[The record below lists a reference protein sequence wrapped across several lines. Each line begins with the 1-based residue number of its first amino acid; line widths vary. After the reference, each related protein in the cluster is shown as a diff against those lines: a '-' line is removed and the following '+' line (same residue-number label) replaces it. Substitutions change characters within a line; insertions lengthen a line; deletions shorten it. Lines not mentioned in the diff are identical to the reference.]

1 MSDCPEWAAGRTVRP
16 LSGLQECE
24 DTGYDPIGGAI
35 PCVPGAADPTSHIS
49 WPPLPDGKQQL
60 HVWYVMAAFPANSC
74 PRLKTLGFRIRY
86 DPSKVYVDAAKSM
99 DAYDVAEVSVVQKV
113 PSDQDGTTEF
123 PGPDTGV
130 AMGFRATRTSRL
142 QELWWFV
149 GYSYPGA
156 VDATFGVSVLS
167 GLPGDNGMFRDDAI
181 PVNKELI
188 AGFGRLGLGGA
199 IGENPTAIPQD
210 PSGSCCVPAGTCTV
224 TTEANCIA
232 GTWTLSGRCSPNICP
247 APNEPG
253 ACCDLQRGC
262 AVTLPADCALPSQWH
277 AGWLACDPNPCPEM
291 PNVAHCD
298 FVATGLPYIVMIDYA
313 SKDGGSLVYGDVVGL
328 FATYQDRWICVGS
341 APYEGNWPLSVPAME
356 ADPDQGLPGFVPGG
370 PIVLELCASSGDSLV
385 GTPYWRQNGTY
396 GATPYSAASYVEF
409 RSPWCHREI
418 PLQANRW
425 EWIGLGLLPENS
437 NAGNVFGDLGSNLR
451 IAKDD
456 EGHVYIPG
464 VYDNLSP
471 LGVEN
476 GYALFLGDSPA
487 TLEVT
492 GSLPSLEQD
501 CIPIAPNRWNLIP
514 YLTDSCGVACA
525 LDIGQAMEAWADS
538 TIMIVQTDAGDVWI
552 REQSVDTIGMLDPRL
567 GYYLFPRATT
577 SFGICY
583 PSCLHGAG
591 RAAAGPGAGAPVL
604 CGPRPMTVKVPTS
617 LEQPSFYSV
626 QETGMP
632 EIVLVTETSDG
643 SLSDGDEIAVLC
655 DGRVVGAAR
664 FQGSLPFVIP
674 VWRGSADMGLAGFT
688 PGAPMTAELWDRETG
703 RQIALAPVTEDGQS
717 ATFRFEPYSRV
728 RLDASGTSAVSGTLA
743 TGDPAI
749 LRARPNP
756 SRDVVEI
763 ACRLSRVGD
772 IPELEIYDS
781 AGRLIRRLP
790 GAPREGL
797 LRATWDGTTDAG
809 SRVASGVYF
818 LRLKAGAK
826 GSEQRLL
833 ILR

>member
-1 MSDCPEWAAGRTVRP
+1 VILPLASWDGFQWSGLDDFGWHLYAGSWVAALAVFQDELIVGGELKLRGLPSWNVARWDGASWRSLATESNGGGPGGPVRALTVHNGWLIAGGDFTAVYDQGGTLPANFIARW
-16 LSGLQECE
+16 SGLQWSPLGSGLNNTCLGLSSYGN
-24 DTGYDPIGGAI
+24 DLYAVGYFSNAGGKSSVNIA
-35 PCVPGAADPTSHIS
+35 CWNDPTPNTI
-49 WPPLPDGKQQL
+49 
-60 HVWYVMAAFPANSC
+60 C
-74 PRLKTLGFRIRY
+74 
-86 DPSKVYVDAAKSM
+86 
-99 DAYDVAEVSVVQKV
+99 AEV
-113 PSDQDGTTEF
+113 G
-123 PGPDTGV
+123 
-130 AMGFRATRTSRL
+130 
-142 QELWWFV
+142 
-149 GYSYPGA
+149 
-156 VDATFGVSVLS
+156 
-167 GLPGDNGMFRDDAI
+167 
-181 PVNKELI
+181 
-188 AGFGRLGLGGA
+188 
-199 IGENPTAIPQD
+199 
-210 PSGSCCVPAGTCTV
+210 VPAGLQPPAGTSLPAASTV
-224 TTEANCIA
+224 TTSCQAVDFATLYDWQLFANATCGESPSMTVTTASESTDWIA
-232 GTWTLSGRCSPNICP
+232 LPVGTYGWRVRAINNGNPPACSPADTSDWSPCSWF
-247 APNEPG
+247 
-253 ACCDLQRGC
+253 
-262 AVTLPADCALPSQWH
+262 TLPH
-277 AGWLACDPNPCPEM
+277 PNAE
-291 PNVAHCD
+291 HCD
-298 FVATGLPYIVMIDYA
+298 FVATGLPYIVVIDNA
-313 SKDGGSLVYGDVVGL
+313 SKDGGSLDLGDVVGL

-341 APYEGNWPLSVPAME
+341 APYQGSWPLSVPAME
-356 ADPDQGLPGFVPGG
+356 ADPAHGLPGFVPGD
-370 PIVLELCASSGDSLV
+370 PIVLELCASAGDSLV

-396 GATPYSAASYVEF
+396 GAAPYSAASYVEF

-425 EWIGLGLLPENS
+425 EWIGLGLHPANPDAAS
-437 NAGNVFGDLGSNLR
+437 VFGSLGWNLK
-451 IAKDD
+451 IAMDD
-456 EGHVYIPG
+456 EGHAYIPG
-464 VYDNLSP
+464 QVNNLSP

-476 GYALFLGDSPA
+476 GYRVFLGDSPA

-501 CIPIAPNRWNLIP
+501 CIPIASNRWNLIP

-538 TIMIVQTDAGDVWI
+538 IIIVQNDDGDVWVP
-552 REQSVDTIGMLDPRL
+552 EQAFDTIGMLDPRL
-567 GYYLFPRATT
+567 AYYLFPRATT

-583 PSCLHGAG
+583 PSCLHGSG
-591 RAAAGPGAGAPVL
+591 RAAAGPGAGALVL
-604 CGPRPMTVKVPTS
+604 GGAGSTVAEIPAS

-674 VWRGSADMGLAGFT
+674 VWRGSAEMGLTGFT

-703 RQIALAPVTEDGQS
+703 RQVALAPVTEDGQS

-728 RLDASGTSAVSGTLA
+728 RLGASGTSAASGTLA

-749 LRARPNP
+749 LWARPNP

-818 LRLKAGAK
+818 LRLKSGAK